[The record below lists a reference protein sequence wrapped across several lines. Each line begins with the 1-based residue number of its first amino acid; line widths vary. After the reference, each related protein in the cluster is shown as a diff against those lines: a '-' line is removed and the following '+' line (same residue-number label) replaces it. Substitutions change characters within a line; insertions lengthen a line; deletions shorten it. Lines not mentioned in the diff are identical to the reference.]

1 MVTLSTTLGKVGGFR
16 IGYRKKITGY
26 NCIWLIPLY
35 FFMLMWQFF
44 KVSFVLMFWCIY
56 ASCYGVWW
64 CCKSMWWC
72 CKKCFQLIAKLFK
85 KKEAKKEA

>member
-1 MVTLSTTLGKVGGFR
+1 MVTLSKTFGKVGGFR

-35 FFMLMWQFF
+35 FCMLFWQLF
-44 KVSFVLMFWCIY
+44 KVCIVLTFWCIY
-56 ASCYGVWW
+56 AFFYG
-64 CCKSMWWC
+64 MWWC

-85 KKEAKKEA
+85 KKEA